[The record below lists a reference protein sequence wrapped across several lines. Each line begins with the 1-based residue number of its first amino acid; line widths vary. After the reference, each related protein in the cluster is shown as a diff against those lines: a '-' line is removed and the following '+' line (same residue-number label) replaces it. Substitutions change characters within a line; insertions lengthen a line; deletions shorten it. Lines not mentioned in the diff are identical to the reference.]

1 MLKDKAALLTL
12 GIFLCGY
19 VVLGLTGVSSTAHL
33 LDNLIAGYL
42 LAWGMYAIL
51 SDLPR
56 KEIRIRFVLMTV
68 AGTAILAIAELLG
81 AAGLIDYQSLL
92 GTPGRTWFDRAGFVH
107 DSELGYRHE
116 AHYQEQGSFVRGNIG
131 EALCLPPNP
140 PMQFDL
146 RYDRHGFRNDEDI
159 ERADVVVLGDSYVE
173 SPMLPYSSLL
183 TTALRQ
189 SLGTTVANLGLSGY
203 GPEQELIVLKR
214 YGMPLQPKVM
224 VWIFFEGNDLAQ
236 LAPEEGASPNT
247 FLSQNVSKND
257 YWMRSLTRN
266 LLVLSKRF
274 VLGCVPHPTYLQFRG
289 LFREAGGKQTELF
302 FWEKP
307 DPLKPTDRL
316 RLERLRIILAEGH
329 ELCRQ
334 QGIRFMVAFAPVS
347 YRVHRG
353 LPNFEPSTEEMRQ
366 WPLNDL
372 PEQVASVVKEI
383 SPDIDFLD
391 LTVPLKSAAAEGIL
405 TYLPDDTHWTAEGQR
420 VAGEAIYQQVVT
432 FLRGSRQER
441 AEIEQ
446 RPFQQITRGHI
457 ARPAEPH
464 IGLDAARRIRHD
476 RVAFD
481 SQFASQLRSRW
492 LTSS

>member
-1 MLKDKAALLTL
+1 MVKNKAALLTL

-19 VVLGLTGVSSTAHL
+19 AVLLSTGVTSTAHL

-42 LAWGMYAIL
+42 LAWGMYGIL

-56 KEIRIRFVLMTV
+56 QEIRIRFVLMTA

-92 GTPGRTWFDRAGFVH
+92 GTPGRAWFDRAGYVH
-107 DSELGYRHE
+107 DPELGYRHE
-116 AHYQEQGSFVRGNIG
+116 AYYQERGSFVRGNIG

-140 PMQFDL
+140 PTQFDL

-159 ERADVVVLGDSYVE
+159 DRADIAVIGDSYVE
-173 SPMLPYSSLL
+173 SPMLPHSSLL
-183 TTALRQ
+183 TTALKQ
-189 SLGTTVANLGLSGY
+189 SLGAAVANLGLSGY
-203 GPEQELIVLKR
+203 GPEQELVVLKR
-214 YGMPLQPKVM
+214 YGLPLQPQVM
-224 VWIFFEGNDLAQ
+224 VWLFFEGNDLAQ
-236 LAPEEGASPNT
+236 LDPEDDVSQKNFLNERAS
-247 FLSQNVSKND
+247 KHD

-266 LLVLSKRF
+266 LLVMSKKF
-274 VLGCVPHPTYLQFRG
+274 VRGCVPHPTYLQFRG
-289 LFREAGGKQTELF
+289 SFHEAGGKQTELF

-316 RLERLRIILAEGH
+316 RLERLGLILAQAH

-334 QGIRFMVAFAPVS
+334 RGIRFMVAFAPVS

-372 PEQVASVVKEI
+372 PDQVASVVQGI
-383 SPDIDFLD
+383 SSDIDFVD
-391 LTVPLKSAAAEGIL
+391 LTVPLKSAAEAGVL

-420 VAGEAIYQQVVT
+420 VAAEAIYRQVGASFRRST
-432 FLRGSRQER
+432 AGSARLG
-441 AEIEQ
+441 Q
-446 RPFQQITRGHI
+446 RPFGQIAGADI
-457 ARPAEPH
+457 EEPPGPH
-464 IGLDAARRIRHD
+464 TDSGAARCIRHD
-476 RVAFD
+476 RVACD
-481 SQFASQLRSRW
+481 SQSAFQLRSRW
-492 LTSS
+492 LASS